1 MWFLLTYKRRAS
13 HNVFVFVYVFLCV
26 DCFFARQCYSIIAT
40 VTCNMYNL
48 MLLNFPN
55 IMCKRF
61 FLAMRLYLK
70 KITGFFLLILSII
83 LCKKYCKFRTGNVKL
98 PIETGRWSNIPKDNI
113 ICKLCDC
120 NKIRYYVW
128 ESKLSWLLV
137 TWINY
142 L

>member
-1 MWFLLTYKRRAS
+1 MY
-13 HNVFVFVYVFLCV
+13 V
-26 DCFFARQCYSIIAT
+26 DCFFARQCYSNYSD
-40 VTCNMYNL
+40 CNMYNL

-70 KITGFFLLILSII
+70 KITEFNLLILSTI
-83 LCKKYCKFRTGNVKL
+83 LGKKYCKFRTGNVKL

-120 NKIRYYVW
+120 NKIRYYV
-128 ESKLSWLLV
+128 
-137 TWINY
+137 
-142 L
+142 

>member
-26 DCFFARQCYSIIAT
+26 LIVSLQDNVIAIIAT

-70 KITGFFLLILSII
+70 KSLDFFLLILSII

-98 PIETGRWSNIPKDNI
+98 LIETGRWSNIPKDNI

-128 ESKLSWLLV
+128 ESKLSWL